1 MGPWLVK
8 PLFPISRWFRHV
20 PHFGSSFFIKII
32 FLNLESIGAKIRN
45 FSWGKPISRDLRFF
59 SHHLWFSC
67 QPYLLVS
74 CSSSCQKL
82 KVKCRFSHLLQTF
95 KLSQFYY
102 CFIHNISIILR
113 RKFCY
118 LRRRFKW
125 NFEFLVWS
133 LEEVASWSGK
143 YGSLL
148 EKWNPIISS
157 SANFQALPILLS
169 YCI

>member
-1 MGPWLVK
+1 MTSCQKFTFSESKINMGEMKTGLWLVK
-8 PLFPISRWFRHV
+8 PLFPISRWSRHV

-45 FSWGKPISRDLRFF
+45 FSWSKPISRDLRFF

-102 CFIHNISIILR
+102 CFIHSMLIIFAKKLPLFEKKIQM
-113 RKFCY
+113 KF
-118 LRRRFKW
+118 
-125 NFEFLVWS
+125 
-133 LEEVASWSGK
+133 
-143 YGSLL
+143 
-148 EKWNPIISS
+148 
-157 SANFQALPILLS
+157 
-169 YCI
+169 

>member
-1 MGPWLVK
+1 MSDSCSHW
-8 PLFPISRWFRHV
+8 SRHV
-20 PHFGSSFFIKII
+20 LHFGSSCFIKII
-32 FLNLESIGAKIRN
+32 FLNLESIGTKIRN
-45 FSWGKPISRDLRFF
+45 FSWGKPSSRDLRFF
-59 SHHLWFSC
+59 DHHLWFSC
-67 QPYLLVS
+67 QPYLLVPCS
-74 CSSSCQKL
+74 SSSCQKL
-82 KVKCRFSHLLQTF
+82 KVKCRFSHLLQIF

-113 RKFCY
+113 RKFRY

-133 LEEVASWSGK
+133 LGEVASPSAKNG
-143 YGSLL
+143 GLL

-169 YCI
+169 YFI